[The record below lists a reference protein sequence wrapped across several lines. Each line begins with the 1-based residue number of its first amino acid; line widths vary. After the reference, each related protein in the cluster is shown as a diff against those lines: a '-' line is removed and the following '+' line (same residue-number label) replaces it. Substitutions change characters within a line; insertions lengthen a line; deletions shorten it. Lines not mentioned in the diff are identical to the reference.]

1 MPRNQITIS
10 GSGYDEFDIITGQ
23 REMQTT
29 FRYAVGIGINF
40 SFGSKHNNAVNPRFS
55 F

>member
-29 FRYAVGIGINF
+29 FRYALGIGTSF
-40 SFGSKHNNAVNPRFS
+40 SFGSKRNNAVNPRFS
-55 F
+55 L